1 MTTKRQQAAT
11 LNEVKLLQSMKH
23 PHIIRIYHS
32 FIDESYFYILMEYAS
47 GGDLDQL
54 VQSKAKE
61 KSRFTEKQMWK
72 WAYEIL
78 LAVKYMHDKCIIHC
92 DLKASNIFLTKKHRI
107 KIGDFGCSRILNPAK
122 MYLKEDVGTTVYLS
136 PEQVNRVGLYDYKI
150 DIWAIGWC
158 LYYLALFKPPFTG
171 STYSSLSYSILNE
184 EPAGLPEDSSEE
196 FKLLISKWLTKSSRE
211 RPTAIELCLLI
222 PASIM
227 NNYTLPKQTYAS
239 STTFMNPTQ
248 SAIGRQLSISK
259 QGSGLDTLKV
269 PSARKS
275 KFKTPKRLGR
285 ETIYADAYKTHES
298 SFMKK
303 TPTSISI
310 EEKKSSMAKL
320 GDMRMRETP
329 YQRVANLEMRK
340 FSFRESSNE
349 KAQKPPRVSRI
360 RDICKRHL
368 VL

>member
-1 MTTKRQQAAT
+1 
-11 LNEVKLLQSMKH
+11 
-23 PHIIRIYHS
+23 
-32 FIDESYFYILMEYAS
+32 
-47 GGDLDQL
+47 
-54 VQSKAKE
+54 
-61 KSRFTEKQMWK
+61 
-72 WAYEIL
+72 
-78 LAVKYMHDKCIIHC
+78 
-92 DLKASNIFLTKKHRI
+92 
-107 KIGDFGCSRILNPAK
+107 
-122 MYLKEDVGTTVYLS
+122 
-136 PEQVNRVGLYDYKI
+136 
-150 DIWAIGWC
+150 
-158 LYYLALFKPPFTG
+158 
-171 STYSSLSYSILNE
+171 
-184 EPAGLPEDSSEE
+184 
-196 FKLLISKWLTKSSRE
+196 
-211 RPTAIELCLLI
+211 
-222 PASIM
+222 
-227 NNYTLPKQTYAS
+227 
-239 STTFMNPTQ
+239 MNPTQ